1 MYFIQQINPRG
12 AGNTVC
18 TSDLRN
24 AVDAVK
30 GMTFLRST
38 AIIFTLDKDGN
49 EEILD
54 DYTG

>member
-12 AGNTVC
+12 AVNTVC